1 MIASIVPI
9 VRKTWDDR
17 GDHMETLS
25 SAIPVIGTIEAIAI
39 ARIAQVL
46 SQTIRAIGAIKD
58 FLMETIPS
66 DRGDPNITRSCRE
79 RHDSCQNVL
88 KVAADNEFSLELFT
102 EEVQIYDCIKQIQQ
116 GVWGKYERIN
126 CWKKIGGKFSL
137 STEEAEKL
145 IQEHLDGLWSIP
157 EAHVAVEE
165 PQE

>member
-9 VRKTWDDR
+9 VPKTWDDR

-25 SAIPVIGTIEAIAI
+25 SAIPAIGTIEAIVI

-58 FLMETIPS
+58 FLMETIPD
-66 DRGDPNITRSCRE
+66 DRGDPNIMRSCRE

-102 EEVQIYDCIKQIQQ
+102 SEVQIYD
-116 GVWGKYERIN
+116 YLYN
-126 CWKKIGGKFSL
+126 KFSKEYGEN
-137 STEEAEKL
+137 TKGL
-145 IQEHLDGLWSIP
+145 IAGSAASSVCLRRKRKN
-157 EAHVAVEE
+157 
-165 PQE
+165 

>member
-25 SAIPVIGTIEAIAI
+25 SAIPAIGTIEAIVI
-39 ARIAQVL
+39 ARIAQV
-46 SQTIRAIGAIKD
+46 QTIRTMGAIKD
-58 FLMETIPS
+58 FLMETIPDDLS

-102 EEVQIYDCIKQIQQ
+102 AEVQIYDCLC
-116 GVWGKYERIN
+116 N
-126 CWKKIGGKFSL
+126 KFSKE
-137 STEEAEKL
+137 SGENTKGL
-145 IQEHLDGLWSIP
+145 IAGRRSAASSVCLRRKRKN
-157 EAHVAVEE
+157 
-165 PQE
+165 

>member
-1 MIASIVPI
+1 
-9 VRKTWDDR
+9 
-17 GDHMETLS
+17 
-25 SAIPVIGTIEAIAI
+25 
-39 ARIAQVL
+39 
-46 SQTIRAIGAIKD
+46 
-58 FLMETIPS
+58 METIPDDLS

-88 KVAADNEFSLELFT
+88 KVEAETRSLLNYSRRT
-102 EEVQIYDCIKQIQQ
+102 PDIRLSIQQIQQ

-145 IQEHLDGLWSIP
+145 IQEHVDGLWSIP